1 MRKRCP
7 TAGND
12 EEKMR
17 AKEQKKKKG
26 TSRPRTDTLVY
37 TLHRFF
43 YSTLPRTRNHLRYIQ
58 KRHKNAKSKRSKE
71 WLLIIGKSYVY
82 IICYIKHFESP

>member
-7 TAGND
+7 TAEDD

-17 AKEQKKKKG
+17 AKEQKKEK

-58 KRHKNAKSKRSKE
+58 ERYENAKNKRSKE
-71 WLLIIGKSYVY
+71 WLLVIENLLY
-82 IICYIKHFESP
+82 ILCAI